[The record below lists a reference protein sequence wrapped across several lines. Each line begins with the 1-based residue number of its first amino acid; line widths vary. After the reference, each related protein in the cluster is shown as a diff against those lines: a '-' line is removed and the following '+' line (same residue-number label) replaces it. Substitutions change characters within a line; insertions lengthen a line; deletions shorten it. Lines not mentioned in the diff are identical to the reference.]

1 VCGVKEHAFKF
12 FSYLLF
18 VVIFYFPFK
27 KNSNG
32 WFFLFV
38 IYGGNFKGIFG
49 TPMRNKNRIVD
60 GNMMRSFENINGN
73 KGVQVQTKS

>member
-1 VCGVKEHAFKF
+1 
-12 FSYLLF
+12 
-18 VVIFYFPFK
+18 
-27 KNSNG
+27 
-32 WFFLFV
+32 LFV

-49 TPMRNKNRIVD
+49 KPMGNKNRIVD